1 MIDLT
6 HTQSQSPIKNQPFS
20 PPIKRQRHIHWNDTQ
35 TQTITYHLKHT
46 PVHTFAQSETLQGIQ
61 TPYPPNLTQGIHS
74 PYPHNIPKSQH
85 SNPFVAPP
93 PQPKQGYQ
101 KYRGG
106 RLNGGRRG
114 SSRC

>member
-35 TQTITYHLKHT
+35 T
-46 PVHTFAQSETLQGIQ
+46 P
-61 TPYPPNLTQGIHS
+61 
-74 PYPHNIPKSQH
+74 
-85 SNPFVAPP
+85 PP